1 MSESHGT
8 RRRIKIAMKFV
19 RRNYIE
25 EAKEL
30 NITAFMNLM
39 VILVPFLLITAVFSR
54 LTVLELNLPA
64 LDAAAKQQE
73 QIKLQ
78 LQLVVSKEE
87 FVIQDVNLGVIQSLQ
102 RQDVESS
109 NWKKF
114 TDILLEIKRRFPDE
128 DSISL
133 LFEKDVNYKTLIQV
147 MDYVK
152 SVDVVQINEVQTV
165 ELFPNISIGD
175 ANIVNTEASGN
186 GQQEVQG
193 VDSIDQNQLKESNQ
207 EKDS

>member
-1 MSESHGT
+1 
-8 RRRIKIAMKFV
+8 MKFV

-73 QIKLQ
+73 KLDLQ
-78 LQLVVSKEE
+78 LHLVVRAEE
-87 FVIQDVNLGVIQSLQ
+87 FVIQDVNLGVIQRLA
-102 RQDVESS
+102 RKGIEES

-114 TDILLEIKRRFPDE
+114 SDILVEIKRRFPEE
-128 DSISL
+128 DSITL
-133 LFEKDVNYKTLIQV
+133 LFEKKISYKTLIQT
-147 MDYVK
+147 MDYVR
-152 SVDVVQINEVQTV
+152 SADIVQIAELQTV

-175 ANIVNTEASGN
+175 AVDLTIDNSNVEGSSDKDVQMN
-186 GQQEVQG
+186 GEVSRQE
-193 VDSIDQNQLKESNQ
+193 IK
-207 EKDS
+207 

>member
-1 MSESHGT
+1 
-8 RRRIKIAMKFV
+8 MKFV

-64 LDAAAKQQE
+64 LDAAAKQQDK
-73 QIKLQ
+73 IKLQ
-78 LQLVVSKEE
+78 LQLVVRDKD
-87 FVIQDVNLGVIQSLQ
+87 FVIQDVNLGVIQRLD
-102 RQDVESS
+102 RKNIESS

-114 TDILLEIKRRFPDE
+114 SDVLLEIKRRFPDE
-128 DSISL
+128 DSITL
-133 LFEKDVNYKTLIQV
+133 LFDKGISYKTLIQT
-147 MDYVK
+147 MDHVR
-152 SVDVVQINEVQTV
+152 SVDLVQIAEVQTV

-175 ANIVNTEASGN
+175 ANELDEETVGVEAA
-186 GQQEVQG
+186 V
-193 VDSIDQNQLKESNQ
+193 SNQ
-207 EKDS
+207 VSIESSEGSN